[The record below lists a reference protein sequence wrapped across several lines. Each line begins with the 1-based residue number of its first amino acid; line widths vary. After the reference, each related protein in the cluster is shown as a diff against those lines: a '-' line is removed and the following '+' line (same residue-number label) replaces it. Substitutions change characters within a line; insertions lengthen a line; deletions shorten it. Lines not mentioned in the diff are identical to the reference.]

1 MKDYMVKD
9 IRNIAVL
16 GHGSEGKTTLVESML
31 YAAGVTDRQGR
42 VEDGN
47 TVSDYDPEEIKRHI
61 SISASVAPIEIHGKK
76 LNLIDVPGY
85 FDFAGEMS
93 GPLHAVEGAVIVLS
107 AATGISTGF
116 EKAWNATAKHGLAR
130 IIAVSQ
136 VDVSKLENHGDRE
149 EVKQAE
155 TEGRGQSVR
164 YSSTMTEKT
173 VYYAQKLDNGQIL
186 RISADQFTIVT
197 ILLGI
202 SQPIA
207 IVVIAAIVLSLILSM
222 NVAKHI
228 VEPINDLDL
237 DDPMENTVY
246 DELSPLLRKIAH
258 QNSTIEEQLKE
269 ARQKQEE
276 FRIITDNMSEGF
288 IVIDNQMK
296 ILTYNAAAL
305 KLFGAEQ
312 KTPENIL
319 ALSRSKPFRDAI
331 YKSLDGEHSQAE
343 MTTDERVYSIISN
356 PVYDTEQEVIGAVI
370 VVIDITEISRREQ
383 LRREFTSNVSHE
395 LKTPLTSISGFAE
408 IMKSGGTDEATVVD
422 FSRSIYDEAQRLI
435 SLVSDIIKLSEL
447 DDGTIEY
454 EPETVDLY
462 TLSLEIASRL
472 SPQAQEKKIHFTVN
486 GEKAEITGVKKILDE
501 IIFNLCDNAVKYNR
515 SGGDVKVSVK
525 NSADTVTVTVSDTGI
540 GIPTVQQDRVFER
553 FYRVDK
559 ARSKSIGGTGL
570 GLSIVKHGVMYH
582 NAQISLESKEN
593 EGTTVVINFPKQS

>member
-1 MKDYMVKD
+1 MFKKIFRSSLLTAMIVLLASIFLIMGILHGIFENQLEDQLQKETAFVATAIENEGISYFDNLSKDGD
-9 IRNIAVL
+9 R
-16 GHGSEGKTTLVESML
+16 
-31 YAAGVTDRQGR
+31 VT
-42 VEDGN
+42 
-47 TVSDYDPEEIKRHI
+47 
-61 SISASVAPIEIHGKK
+61 
-76 LNLIDVPGY
+76 LIDKDGT
-85 FDFAGEMS
+85 
-93 GPLHAVEGAVIVLS
+93 VL
-107 AATGISTGF
+107 AD
-116 EKAWNATAKHGLAR
+116 
-130 IIAVSQ
+130 SQ

-207 IVVIAAIVLSLILSM
+207 IVVIAAIVLSLILST

-237 DDPMENTVY
+237 DEPMENTVY

-486 GEKAEITGVKKILDE
+486 GEKAEITGVRKILDE

-540 GIPTVQQDRVFER
+540 GIPTAQQDRVFER

>member
-1 MKDYMVKD
+1 MFKKIFRSSLLTAMIVLLASIFLIMGILHGIFESQLEDQLQKETAFVATAIENEGISYFDNLSKDGD
-9 IRNIAVL
+9 R
-16 GHGSEGKTTLVESML
+16 
-31 YAAGVTDRQGR
+31 VT
-42 VEDGN
+42 
-47 TVSDYDPEEIKRHI
+47 
-61 SISASVAPIEIHGKK
+61 
-76 LNLIDVPGY
+76 LIDRDGT
-85 FDFAGEMS
+85 
-93 GPLHAVEGAVIVLS
+93 VL
-107 AATGISTGF
+107 AD
-116 EKAWNATAKHGLAR
+116 
-130 IIAVSQ
+130 SQ

-207 IVVIAAIVLSLILSM
+207 IVVIAAIVLSLILST

-356 PVYDTEQEVIGAVI
+356 PVYDTEQAVIGAVI

-408 IMKSGGTDEATVVD
+408 IMKSGGTDEATVID

-486 GEKAEITGVKKILDE
+486 GEKAEITGVRKILDE

>member
-1 MKDYMVKD
+1 MFKKIFRSSLLTAMIVLLASIFLIMGILHGIFESQLEDQLQKETAFVATAIENEGISYFDNLSKDGD
-9 IRNIAVL
+9 R
-16 GHGSEGKTTLVESML
+16 
-31 YAAGVTDRQGR
+31 VT
-42 VEDGN
+42 
-47 TVSDYDPEEIKRHI
+47 
-61 SISASVAPIEIHGKK
+61 
-76 LNLIDVPGY
+76 LIDKDGT
-85 FDFAGEMS
+85 
-93 GPLHAVEGAVIVLS
+93 VL
-107 AATGISTGF
+107 AD
-116 EKAWNATAKHGLAR
+116 
-130 IIAVSQ
+130 SQ

-207 IVVIAAIVLSLILSM
+207 IVVIVAIVLSLILST

-486 GEKAEITGVKKILDE
+486 GEKAEITGVRKILDE

-515 SGGDVKVSVK
+515 SRGDVKVSVK

-540 GIPTVQQDRVFER
+540 GIPTAQQDRVFER

>member
-1 MKDYMVKD
+1 MFKKIFRSSLLTAMIVLLASIFLIMGILHGIFENQLEDQLQKETAFVATAIENEGISYFDNLSKDGD
-9 IRNIAVL
+9 R
-16 GHGSEGKTTLVESML
+16 
-31 YAAGVTDRQGR
+31 VT
-42 VEDGN
+42 
-47 TVSDYDPEEIKRHI
+47 
-61 SISASVAPIEIHGKK
+61 
-76 LNLIDVPGY
+76 LIDKDGT
-85 FDFAGEMS
+85 
-93 GPLHAVEGAVIVLS
+93 VL
-107 AATGISTGF
+107 AD
-116 EKAWNATAKHGLAR
+116 
-130 IIAVSQ
+130 SQ

-207 IVVIAAIVLSLILSM
+207 IVVIAAIVLSLILST

-408 IMKSGGTDEATVVD
+408 IMKSGGTDEATVID

-472 SPQAQEKKIHFTVN
+472 SPQAQEKKIRFTVN
-486 GEKAEITGVKKILDE
+486 GEKAEITGVRKILDE

>member
-1 MKDYMVKD
+1 MFKKIFRSSLLTAMIVLLASIFLIMGILHGIFENQLEDQLQKETAFVVTAIENEGISYFDNLSKDGD
-9 IRNIAVL
+9 R
-16 GHGSEGKTTLVESML
+16 
-31 YAAGVTDRQGR
+31 VT
-42 VEDGN
+42 
-47 TVSDYDPEEIKRHI
+47 
-61 SISASVAPIEIHGKK
+61 
-76 LNLIDVPGY
+76 LIDKDGT
-85 FDFAGEMS
+85 
-93 GPLHAVEGAVIVLS
+93 VL
-107 AATGISTGF
+107 AD
-116 EKAWNATAKHGLAR
+116 
-130 IIAVSQ
+130 SQ

-207 IVVIAAIVLSLILSM
+207 IVVIAAIVLSLILST

-486 GEKAEITGVKKILDE
+486 GEKAEITGVRKILDE

>member
-1 MKDYMVKD
+1 MFKKIFRSSLLTAMIVLLASIFLIMGILHGIFENQLEDQLQKETAFVATAIENEGISYFDNLSKDGD
-9 IRNIAVL
+9 R
-16 GHGSEGKTTLVESML
+16 
-31 YAAGVTDRQGR
+31 VT
-42 VEDGN
+42 
-47 TVSDYDPEEIKRHI
+47 
-61 SISASVAPIEIHGKK
+61 
-76 LNLIDVPGY
+76 LIDRDGT
-85 FDFAGEMS
+85 
-93 GPLHAVEGAVIVLS
+93 VL
-107 AATGISTGF
+107 AD
-116 EKAWNATAKHGLAR
+116 
-130 IIAVSQ
+130 SQ

-207 IVVIAAIVLSLILSM
+207 IVVIAAIVLSLILST

-237 DDPMENTVY
+237 DEPMENTVY

-540 GIPTVQQDRVFER
+540 GIPTAQQDRVFER

>member
-1 MKDYMVKD
+1 MFKKIFRSSLLTAMIVLLASIFLIMGILHGIFENQLEDQLQKETAFVATAIENEGISYFDNLSKDGD
-9 IRNIAVL
+9 R
-16 GHGSEGKTTLVESML
+16 
-31 YAAGVTDRQGR
+31 VT
-42 VEDGN
+42 
-47 TVSDYDPEEIKRHI
+47 
-61 SISASVAPIEIHGKK
+61 
-76 LNLIDVPGY
+76 LIDKDGT
-85 FDFAGEMS
+85 
-93 GPLHAVEGAVIVLS
+93 VL
-107 AATGISTGF
+107 AD
-116 EKAWNATAKHGLAR
+116 
-130 IIAVSQ
+130 SQ

-207 IVVIAAIVLSLILSM
+207 IVVIAAIVLSLILST

-472 SPQAQEKKIHFTVN
+472 SPQAQEKKIHFTVS
-486 GEKAEITGVKKILDE
+486 GEKAEITGVRKILDE

>member
-1 MKDYMVKD
+1 MFKKIFRSSLLTAMIVLLASIFLIMGILHGIFENQLEDQLQKETAFVATAIENEGISYFDNLSKDGD
-9 IRNIAVL
+9 R
-16 GHGSEGKTTLVESML
+16 
-31 YAAGVTDRQGR
+31 VT
-42 VEDGN
+42 
-47 TVSDYDPEEIKRHI
+47 
-61 SISASVAPIEIHGKK
+61 
-76 LNLIDVPGY
+76 LIDKDGT
-85 FDFAGEMS
+85 
-93 GPLHAVEGAVIVLS
+93 VL
-107 AATGISTGF
+107 AD
-116 EKAWNATAKHGLAR
+116 
-130 IIAVSQ
+130 SQ

-207 IVVIAAIVLSLILSM
+207 IVVIAAIVLSLILST

-228 VEPINDLDL
+228 VEPINDFDL
-237 DDPMENTVY
+237 DEPMENTVY

-356 PVYDTEQEVIGAVI
+356 PVYDTEKEVIGAVI

-486 GEKAEITGVKKILDE
+486 GEKAEITGVRKILDE

-582 NAQISLESKEN
+582 NAQILLESKEN

>member
-1 MKDYMVKD
+1 MFKKIFRSSLLTAMIVLLASIFLIMGILHGIFESQLEDQLQKETAFVATAIENEGISYFDNLSKDGD
-9 IRNIAVL
+9 R
-16 GHGSEGKTTLVESML
+16 
-31 YAAGVTDRQGR
+31 VT
-42 VEDGN
+42 
-47 TVSDYDPEEIKRHI
+47 
-61 SISASVAPIEIHGKK
+61 
-76 LNLIDVPGY
+76 LIDRDGT
-85 FDFAGEMS
+85 
-93 GPLHAVEGAVIVLS
+93 VL
-107 AATGISTGF
+107 AD
-116 EKAWNATAKHGLAR
+116 
-130 IIAVSQ
+130 SQ

-207 IVVIAAIVLSLILSM
+207 IVVIAAIVLSLILST

-228 VEPINDLDL
+228 VEPINALDL

-486 GEKAEITGVKKILDE
+486 GEKAEITGVRKILDE

>member
-1 MKDYMVKD
+1 MFKKIFRSSLLTAMIVLLASIFLIMGILHGIFENQLEDQLQKETAFVATAIENEGISYFDNLSKDGD
-9 IRNIAVL
+9 R
-16 GHGSEGKTTLVESML
+16 
-31 YAAGVTDRQGR
+31 VT
-42 VEDGN
+42 
-47 TVSDYDPEEIKRHI
+47 
-61 SISASVAPIEIHGKK
+61 
-76 LNLIDVPGY
+76 LIDKDGT
-85 FDFAGEMS
+85 
-93 GPLHAVEGAVIVLS
+93 VL
-107 AATGISTGF
+107 AD
-116 EKAWNATAKHGLAR
+116 
-130 IIAVSQ
+130 SQ

-207 IVVIAAIVLSLILSM
+207 IVLIAAIVLSLILSM

>member
-1 MKDYMVKD
+1 MFKKIFRSSLLTAMIVLLASIFLIMGILHGIFENQLEDQLQKETAFVATAIENEGISYFDNLSKDGD
-9 IRNIAVL
+9 R
-16 GHGSEGKTTLVESML
+16 
-31 YAAGVTDRQGR
+31 VT
-42 VEDGN
+42 
-47 TVSDYDPEEIKRHI
+47 
-61 SISASVAPIEIHGKK
+61 
-76 LNLIDVPGY
+76 LIDKDGT
-85 FDFAGEMS
+85 
-93 GPLHAVEGAVIVLS
+93 VL
-107 AATGISTGF
+107 AD
-116 EKAWNATAKHGLAR
+116 
-130 IIAVSQ
+130 SQ

-207 IVVIAAIVLSLILSM
+207 IVVIAAIVLSLILST

-237 DDPMENTVY
+237 DDPMGNTVY

-486 GEKAEITGVKKILDE
+486 GEKAEITGVRKILDE

>member
-1 MKDYMVKD
+1 MFKKIFRSSLLTAMIVLLASIFLIMGILHGIFENQLEDQLQKETAFVATAIENEGISYFDNLSKDGD
-9 IRNIAVL
+9 R
-16 GHGSEGKTTLVESML
+16 
-31 YAAGVTDRQGR
+31 VT
-42 VEDGN
+42 
-47 TVSDYDPEEIKRHI
+47 
-61 SISASVAPIEIHGKK
+61 
-76 LNLIDVPGY
+76 LIDKDGT
-85 FDFAGEMS
+85 
-93 GPLHAVEGAVIVLS
+93 VL
-107 AATGISTGF
+107 AD
-116 EKAWNATAKHGLAR
+116 
-130 IIAVSQ
+130 SQ

-207 IVVIAAIVLSLILSM
+207 IVVIAAIVLSLILST

-237 DDPMENTVY
+237 DDPMENTLY

-356 PVYDTEQEVIGAVI
+356 PVYDMEQAVIGAVI

-486 GEKAEITGVKKILDE
+486 GEKAEITGVRKILDE

-540 GIPTVQQDRVFER
+540 GIPTAQQDRVFER

>member
-1 MKDYMVKD
+1 MIVLLASIFLIMGILHGIFENQLEDQLQKETAFVATAIENEGISYFDNLSKDGD
-9 IRNIAVL
+9 R
-16 GHGSEGKTTLVESML
+16 
-31 YAAGVTDRQGR
+31 VT
-42 VEDGN
+42 
-47 TVSDYDPEEIKRHI
+47 
-61 SISASVAPIEIHGKK
+61 
-76 LNLIDVPGY
+76 LIDKDGT
-85 FDFAGEMS
+85 
-93 GPLHAVEGAVIVLS
+93 VL
-107 AATGISTGF
+107 AD
-116 EKAWNATAKHGLAR
+116 
-130 IIAVSQ
+130 SQ

-173 VYYAQKLDNGQIL
+173 VYYAHKLDNGQIL

-207 IVVIAAIVLSLILSM
+207 IVVIAAIVLSLILST

-486 GEKAEITGVKKILDE
+486 GEKAEITGVRKILDE

>member
-1 MKDYMVKD
+1 MFKKIFRSSLLTAMIVLLASIFLIMGILHGIFENQLEDQLQKETAFVATAIENEGISYFDNLSKDGDRV
-9 IRNIAVL
+9 
-16 GHGSEGKTTLVESML
+16 TLI
-31 YAAGVTDRQGR
+31 D
-42 VEDGN
+42 EDG
-47 TVSDYDPEEIKRHI
+47 TV
-61 SISASVAPIEIHGKK
+61 
-76 LNLIDVPGY
+76 
-85 FDFAGEMS
+85 
-93 GPLHAVEGAVIVLS
+93 
-107 AATGISTGF
+107 
-116 EKAWNATAKHGLAR
+116 LAD
-130 IIAVSQ
+130 SQ

-486 GEKAEITGVKKILDE
+486 GEKAEITGVRKILDE

>member
-1 MKDYMVKD
+1 MFKKIFRSSLLTAMIVLLASIFLIMGILHGIFESQLEDQLQKETAFVATAIENEGISYFDNLSKDGD
-9 IRNIAVL
+9 R
-16 GHGSEGKTTLVESML
+16 
-31 YAAGVTDRQGR
+31 VT
-42 VEDGN
+42 
-47 TVSDYDPEEIKRHI
+47 
-61 SISASVAPIEIHGKK
+61 
-76 LNLIDVPGY
+76 LIDKDGT
-85 FDFAGEMS
+85 
-93 GPLHAVEGAVIVLS
+93 VL
-107 AATGISTGF
+107 AD
-116 EKAWNATAKHGLAR
+116 
-130 IIAVSQ
+130 SQ

-173 VYYAQKLDNGQIL
+173 VYYAQRLDNGQIL

-207 IVVIAAIVLSLILSM
+207 IVVIVAIVLSLILST

-356 PVYDTEQEVIGAVI
+356 PVYDTEQAVIGAVI

-486 GEKAEITGVKKILDE
+486 GEKAEITGVRKILDE

-540 GIPTVQQDRVFER
+540 GIPTAQQDRVFER

>member
-1 MKDYMVKD
+1 MFKKIFRSSLLTAMIVLLASIFLIMGILHGIFENQLEDQLQKETAFVATAIENEGISYFDNLSKDGD
-9 IRNIAVL
+9 R
-16 GHGSEGKTTLVESML
+16 
-31 YAAGVTDRQGR
+31 VT
-42 VEDGN
+42 
-47 TVSDYDPEEIKRHI
+47 
-61 SISASVAPIEIHGKK
+61 
-76 LNLIDVPGY
+76 LIDRDGT
-85 FDFAGEMS
+85 
-93 GPLHAVEGAVIVLS
+93 VL
-107 AATGISTGF
+107 AD
-116 EKAWNATAKHGLAR
+116 
-130 IIAVSQ
+130 SQ

-207 IVVIAAIVLSLILSM
+207 IVVIAAIVLSLILST

-237 DDPMENTVY
+237 DEPMENTVY

>member
-1 MKDYMVKD
+1 MFKKIFRSSLLTAMIVLLASIFLIMGILHGIFENQLEDQLQKETAFVATAIENEGISYFDNLSKDGD
-9 IRNIAVL
+9 R
-16 GHGSEGKTTLVESML
+16 
-31 YAAGVTDRQGR
+31 VT
-42 VEDGN
+42 
-47 TVSDYDPEEIKRHI
+47 
-61 SISASVAPIEIHGKK
+61 
-76 LNLIDVPGY
+76 LIDRDGT
-85 FDFAGEMS
+85 
-93 GPLHAVEGAVIVLS
+93 VL
-107 AATGISTGF
+107 AD
-116 EKAWNATAKHGLAR
+116 
-130 IIAVSQ
+130 SQ

-149 EVKQAE
+149 EVRQAE
-155 TEGRGQSVR
+155 TDGRGQSVR

-207 IVVIAAIVLSLILSM
+207 IVVIAAIVLSLILST

-356 PVYDTEQEVIGAVI
+356 PVYDTEQAVIGAVI

-486 GEKAEITGVKKILDE
+486 GEKAEITGVRKILDE

>member
-1 MKDYMVKD
+1 MFKKIFRSSLLTAMIVLLASIFLIMGILHGIFENQLEDQLQKETAFVATAIENEGISYFDNLSKDGD
-9 IRNIAVL
+9 R
-16 GHGSEGKTTLVESML
+16 
-31 YAAGVTDRQGR
+31 VT
-42 VEDGN
+42 
-47 TVSDYDPEEIKRHI
+47 
-61 SISASVAPIEIHGKK
+61 
-76 LNLIDVPGY
+76 LIDKDGT
-85 FDFAGEMS
+85 
-93 GPLHAVEGAVIVLS
+93 VL
-107 AATGISTGF
+107 AD
-116 EKAWNATAKHGLAR
+116 
-130 IIAVSQ
+130 SQ

-202 SQPIA
+202 SQPMA
-207 IVVIAAIVLSLILSM
+207 IVVIAAIVLSLILST

-486 GEKAEITGVKKILDE
+486 GEKAEITGVRKILDE

>member
-1 MKDYMVKD
+1 MFKKIFRSSLLTAMIVLLASIFLIMGILHGIFENQLEDQLQKETAFVATAIENEGISYFDNLSKDGD
-9 IRNIAVL
+9 R
-16 GHGSEGKTTLVESML
+16 
-31 YAAGVTDRQGR
+31 VT
-42 VEDGN
+42 
-47 TVSDYDPEEIKRHI
+47 
-61 SISASVAPIEIHGKK
+61 
-76 LNLIDVPGY
+76 LIDRDGT
-85 FDFAGEMS
+85 
-93 GPLHAVEGAVIVLS
+93 VL
-107 AATGISTGF
+107 AD
-116 EKAWNATAKHGLAR
+116 
-130 IIAVSQ
+130 SQ

-207 IVVIAAIVLSLILSM
+207 IVVIAAIVLSLILST

-486 GEKAEITGVKKILDE
+486 GEKAEITGVRKILDE

-540 GIPTVQQDRVFER
+540 GIPTAQQDRVFER

>member
-1 MKDYMVKD
+1 MV
-9 IRNIAVL
+9 
-16 GHGSEGKTTLVESML
+16 
-31 YAAGVTDRQGR
+31 
-42 VEDGN
+42 
-47 TVSDYDPEEIKRHI
+47 
-61 SISASVAPIEIHGKK
+61 
-76 LNLIDVPGY
+76 
-85 FDFAGEMS
+85 
-93 GPLHAVEGAVIVLS
+93 
-107 AATGISTGF
+107 
-116 EKAWNATAKHGLAR
+116 
-130 IIAVSQ
+130 
-136 VDVSKLENHGDRE
+136 
-149 EVKQAE
+149 
-155 TEGRGQSVR
+155 
-164 YSSTMTEKT
+164 
-173 VYYAQKLDNGQIL
+173 
-186 RISADQFTIVT
+186 
-197 ILLGI
+197 
-202 SQPIA
+202 
-207 IVVIAAIVLSLILSM
+207 
-222 NVAKHI
+222 
-228 VEPINDLDL
+228 
-237 DDPMENTVY
+237 
-246 DELSPLLRKIAH
+246 
-258 QNSTIEEQLKE
+258 
-269 ARQKQEE
+269 
-276 FRIITDNMSEGF
+276 
-288 IVIDNQMK
+288 
-296 ILTYNAAAL
+296 
-305 KLFGAEQ
+305 
-312 KTPENIL
+312 
-319 ALSRSKPFRDAI
+319 
-331 YKSLDGEHSQAE
+331 
-343 MTTDERVYSIISN
+343 
-356 PVYDTEQEVIGAVI
+356 
-370 VVIDITEISRREQ
+370 RREQ

-486 GEKAEITGVKKILDE
+486 GEKAEITGVRKILDE

>member
-1 MKDYMVKD
+1 MFKKIFRSSLLTAMIVLLASIFLIMGILHGIFENQLEDQLQKETAFVATAIENEGISYFDNLSKDGD
-9 IRNIAVL
+9 R
-16 GHGSEGKTTLVESML
+16 
-31 YAAGVTDRQGR
+31 VT
-42 VEDGN
+42 
-47 TVSDYDPEEIKRHI
+47 
-61 SISASVAPIEIHGKK
+61 
-76 LNLIDVPGY
+76 LIDKDGT
-85 FDFAGEMS
+85 
-93 GPLHAVEGAVIVLS
+93 VL
-107 AATGISTGF
+107 AD
-116 EKAWNATAKHGLAR
+116 
-130 IIAVSQ
+130 SQ

-207 IVVIAAIVLSLILSM
+207 IVVIAAIVLSLILST

-395 LKTPLTSISGFAE
+395 LKTPLTSISGFTE
-408 IMKSGGTDEATVVD
+408 IMKSGGTDEATVID

>member
-1 MKDYMVKD
+1 MFKKIFRSSLLTAMIVLLASIFLIMGILHGIFENQLEDQLQKETAFVATAIENEGISYFDNLSKDGD
-9 IRNIAVL
+9 R
-16 GHGSEGKTTLVESML
+16 
-31 YAAGVTDRQGR
+31 VT
-42 VEDGN
+42 
-47 TVSDYDPEEIKRHI
+47 
-61 SISASVAPIEIHGKK
+61 
-76 LNLIDVPGY
+76 LIDRDGT
-85 FDFAGEMS
+85 
-93 GPLHAVEGAVIVLS
+93 VL
-107 AATGISTGF
+107 AD
-116 EKAWNATAKHGLAR
+116 
-130 IIAVSQ
+130 SQ

-207 IVVIAAIVLSLILSM
+207 IVVIAAIVLSLILST

-237 DDPMENTVY
+237 DEPMENTVY

-486 GEKAEITGVKKILDE
+486 GEKAEITGVRKILDE

-540 GIPTVQQDRVFER
+540 GIPTAQQDRVFER

>member
-1 MKDYMVKD
+1 MFKKIFRSSLLTAMIVLLASIFLIMGILHGIFESQLEDQLQKETAFVATAIENEGISYFDNLSKDGD
-9 IRNIAVL
+9 R
-16 GHGSEGKTTLVESML
+16 
-31 YAAGVTDRQGR
+31 VT
-42 VEDGN
+42 
-47 TVSDYDPEEIKRHI
+47 
-61 SISASVAPIEIHGKK
+61 
-76 LNLIDVPGY
+76 LIDRDGT
-85 FDFAGEMS
+85 
-93 GPLHAVEGAVIVLS
+93 VL
-107 AATGISTGF
+107 AD
-116 EKAWNATAKHGLAR
+116 
-130 IIAVSQ
+130 SQ

-207 IVVIAAIVLSLILSM
+207 IVVIAAIVLSLILST

-276 FRIITDNMSEGF
+276 FRIITDDMSEGF

-356 PVYDTEQEVIGAVI
+356 PVYDTEQVVIGAVI

-486 GEKAEITGVKKILDE
+486 GEKAEITGVRKILDE

-540 GIPTVQQDRVFER
+540 GIPTAQQDRVFER

>member
-1 MKDYMVKD
+1 MIVLLASIFLIMGILHGIFESQLEDQLQKETAFVATAIENEGISYFDNLSKDGD
-9 IRNIAVL
+9 R
-16 GHGSEGKTTLVESML
+16 
-31 YAAGVTDRQGR
+31 VT
-42 VEDGN
+42 
-47 TVSDYDPEEIKRHI
+47 
-61 SISASVAPIEIHGKK
+61 
-76 LNLIDVPGY
+76 LIDRDGT
-85 FDFAGEMS
+85 
-93 GPLHAVEGAVIVLS
+93 VL
-107 AATGISTGF
+107 AD
-116 EKAWNATAKHGLAR
+116 
-130 IIAVSQ
+130 SQ

-207 IVVIAAIVLSLILSM
+207 IVVIAAIVLSLILST

-486 GEKAEITGVKKILDE
+486 GEKAEITGVRKILDE

-540 GIPTVQQDRVFER
+540 GIPTAQQDRVFER

>member
-1 MKDYMVKD
+1 MFKKIFRSSLLTAMIVLLASIFLIMGILHGIFESQLEDQLQKETAFVATAIENEGISYFDNLSKDGD
-9 IRNIAVL
+9 R
-16 GHGSEGKTTLVESML
+16 
-31 YAAGVTDRQGR
+31 VT
-42 VEDGN
+42 
-47 TVSDYDPEEIKRHI
+47 
-61 SISASVAPIEIHGKK
+61 
-76 LNLIDVPGY
+76 LIDKDGT
-85 FDFAGEMS
+85 
-93 GPLHAVEGAVIVLS
+93 VL
-107 AATGISTGF
+107 AD
-116 EKAWNATAKHGLAR
+116 
-130 IIAVSQ
+130 SQ

-207 IVVIAAIVLSLILSM
+207 IVVIAAIVLSLILST

-356 PVYDTEQEVIGAVI
+356 PVYDMEQAVIGAVI

-486 GEKAEITGVKKILDE
+486 GEKAEITGVRKILDE

>member
-1 MKDYMVKD
+1 MFKKIFRSSLLTAMIVLLASIFLIMGILHGIFENQLEDQLQKETAFVATAIENEGISYFDNLSKDGD
-9 IRNIAVL
+9 R
-16 GHGSEGKTTLVESML
+16 
-31 YAAGVTDRQGR
+31 VT
-42 VEDGN
+42 
-47 TVSDYDPEEIKRHI
+47 
-61 SISASVAPIEIHGKK
+61 
-76 LNLIDVPGY
+76 LIDKDGT
-85 FDFAGEMS
+85 
-93 GPLHAVEGAVIVLS
+93 VL
-107 AATGISTGF
+107 AD
-116 EKAWNATAKHGLAR
+116 
-130 IIAVSQ
+130 SQ

-207 IVVIAAIVLSLILSM
+207 IVVIAAIVLSLILST

-237 DDPMENTVY
+237 DEPMENTVY

-486 GEKAEITGVKKILDE
+486 GEKAEITGVRKILDE

-582 NAQISLESKEN
+582 NAQILLESKEN

>member
-1 MKDYMVKD
+1 MFKKIFRSSLLTAMIVLLASIFLIMGILHGIFENQLEDQLQKETAFVATAIENEGISYFDNLSKDGD
-9 IRNIAVL
+9 R
-16 GHGSEGKTTLVESML
+16 
-31 YAAGVTDRQGR
+31 VT
-42 VEDGN
+42 
-47 TVSDYDPEEIKRHI
+47 
-61 SISASVAPIEIHGKK
+61 
-76 LNLIDVPGY
+76 LIDKDGT
-85 FDFAGEMS
+85 
-93 GPLHAVEGAVIVLS
+93 VL
-107 AATGISTGF
+107 AD
-116 EKAWNATAKHGLAR
+116 
-130 IIAVSQ
+130 SQ

-173 VYYAQKLDNGQIL
+173 VYYAQKLDNGHIL

-207 IVVIAAIVLSLILSM
+207 IVVIAAIVLSLILST

-486 GEKAEITGVKKILDE
+486 GEKAEITGVRKILDE

>member
-1 MKDYMVKD
+1 MIVLLASIFLIMGILHGIFENQLEDQLQKETAFVATAIENEGISYFDNLSKDGD
-9 IRNIAVL
+9 R
-16 GHGSEGKTTLVESML
+16 
-31 YAAGVTDRQGR
+31 VT
-42 VEDGN
+42 
-47 TVSDYDPEEIKRHI
+47 
-61 SISASVAPIEIHGKK
+61 
-76 LNLIDVPGY
+76 LIDRDGT
-85 FDFAGEMS
+85 
-93 GPLHAVEGAVIVLS
+93 VL
-107 AATGISTGF
+107 AD
-116 EKAWNATAKHGLAR
+116 
-130 IIAVSQ
+130 SQ

-207 IVVIAAIVLSLILSM
+207 IVVIAAIVLSLILST

-356 PVYDTEQEVIGAVI
+356 PVYDMEQAVIGAVI

-486 GEKAEITGVKKILDE
+486 GEKAEITGVRKILDE

-540 GIPTVQQDRVFER
+540 GIPTAQQDRVFER

>member
-1 MKDYMVKD
+1 MFKKIFRSSLLTAMIVLLASIFLIMGILHGIFENQLEDQLQKETAFVATAIENEGISYFDNLSKDGD
-9 IRNIAVL
+9 R
-16 GHGSEGKTTLVESML
+16 
-31 YAAGVTDRQGR
+31 VT
-42 VEDGN
+42 
-47 TVSDYDPEEIKRHI
+47 
-61 SISASVAPIEIHGKK
+61 
-76 LNLIDVPGY
+76 LIDKDGT
-85 FDFAGEMS
+85 
-93 GPLHAVEGAVIVLS
+93 VL
-107 AATGISTGF
+107 AD
-116 EKAWNATAKHGLAR
+116 
-130 IIAVSQ
+130 SQ

-207 IVVIAAIVLSLILSM
+207 IVVIAAIVLSLILST

-408 IMKSGGTDEATVVD
+408 IMKSGGTDEATVID

>member
-1 MKDYMVKD
+1 MFKKIFRSSLLTAMIVLLASIFLIMGILHGIFENQLEDQLQKETAFVATAIENEGISYFDNLSKDGD
-9 IRNIAVL
+9 R
-16 GHGSEGKTTLVESML
+16 
-31 YAAGVTDRQGR
+31 VT
-42 VEDGN
+42 
-47 TVSDYDPEEIKRHI
+47 
-61 SISASVAPIEIHGKK
+61 
-76 LNLIDVPGY
+76 LIDKDGT
-85 FDFAGEMS
+85 
-93 GPLHAVEGAVIVLS
+93 VL
-107 AATGISTGF
+107 AD
-116 EKAWNATAKHGLAR
+116 
-130 IIAVSQ
+130 SQ

-276 FRIITDNMSEGF
+276 FRIITDNVSEGF

>member
-1 MKDYMVKD
+1 MFKKIFRSSLLTAMIVLLASIFLIMGILHGIFENQLEDQLQKETAFVATAIENEGISYFDNLSKDGD
-9 IRNIAVL
+9 R
-16 GHGSEGKTTLVESML
+16 
-31 YAAGVTDRQGR
+31 VT
-42 VEDGN
+42 
-47 TVSDYDPEEIKRHI
+47 
-61 SISASVAPIEIHGKK
+61 
-76 LNLIDVPGY
+76 LIDRDGT
-85 FDFAGEMS
+85 
-93 GPLHAVEGAVIVLS
+93 VL
-107 AATGISTGF
+107 AD
-116 EKAWNATAKHGLAR
+116 
-130 IIAVSQ
+130 SQ

-207 IVVIAAIVLSLILSM
+207 IVVIAAIVLSLILST

-237 DDPMENTVY
+237 DEPMENTVY

-486 GEKAEITGVKKILDE
+486 GEKAEITGVRKILDE

>member
-1 MKDYMVKD
+1 MIVLLASIFLIMGILHGIFENQLEDQLQKETAFVATAIENEGISYFDNLSKDGD
-9 IRNIAVL
+9 R
-16 GHGSEGKTTLVESML
+16 
-31 YAAGVTDRQGR
+31 VT
-42 VEDGN
+42 
-47 TVSDYDPEEIKRHI
+47 
-61 SISASVAPIEIHGKK
+61 
-76 LNLIDVPGY
+76 LIDKDGT
-85 FDFAGEMS
+85 
-93 GPLHAVEGAVIVLS
+93 VL
-107 AATGISTGF
+107 AD
-116 EKAWNATAKHGLAR
+116 
-130 IIAVSQ
+130 SQ
-136 VDVSKLENHGDRE
+136 VDVSKLENHGDRK

-207 IVVIAAIVLSLILSM
+207 IVVIAAIVLSLILST

-237 DDPMENTVY
+237 DEPMENTVY

-486 GEKAEITGVKKILDE
+486 GEKAEITGVRKILDE

>member
-1 MKDYMVKD
+1 MFKKIFRSSLLTAMIVLLASIFLIMGILHGIFENQLEDQLQKETAFVATAIENEGISYFDNLSKDGD
-9 IRNIAVL
+9 R
-16 GHGSEGKTTLVESML
+16 
-31 YAAGVTDRQGR
+31 VT
-42 VEDGN
+42 
-47 TVSDYDPEEIKRHI
+47 
-61 SISASVAPIEIHGKK
+61 
-76 LNLIDVPGY
+76 LIDKDGT
-85 FDFAGEMS
+85 
-93 GPLHAVEGAVIVLS
+93 VL
-107 AATGISTGF
+107 AD
-116 EKAWNATAKHGLAR
+116 
-130 IIAVSQ
+130 SQ

-207 IVVIAAIVLSLILSM
+207 IVVIAAIVLSLILST

-422 FSRSIYDEAQRLI
+422 FSRSIYDEAQHLI

-486 GEKAEITGVKKILDE
+486 GEKAEITGVRKILDE

>member
-1 MKDYMVKD
+1 MIVLLASIFLIMGILHGIFESQLEDQLQKETAFVATAIENEGISYFDNLSKDGD
-9 IRNIAVL
+9 R
-16 GHGSEGKTTLVESML
+16 
-31 YAAGVTDRQGR
+31 VT
-42 VEDGN
+42 
-47 TVSDYDPEEIKRHI
+47 
-61 SISASVAPIEIHGKK
+61 
-76 LNLIDVPGY
+76 LIDRDGT
-85 FDFAGEMS
+85 
-93 GPLHAVEGAVIVLS
+93 VL
-107 AATGISTGF
+107 AD
-116 EKAWNATAKHGLAR
+116 
-130 IIAVSQ
+130 SQ

-207 IVVIAAIVLSLILSM
+207 IVVIAAIVLSLILST

-356 PVYDTEQEVIGAVI
+356 PVYDMEQAVIGAVI

-486 GEKAEITGVKKILDE
+486 GEKAEITGVRKILDE

-540 GIPTVQQDRVFER
+540 GIPTAQQDRVFER

>member
-1 MKDYMVKD
+1 MFKKIFRSSLLTAMIVLLASIFLIMGILHGIFENQLEDQLQKETAFVATAIENEGISYFDNLSKDGD
-9 IRNIAVL
+9 R
-16 GHGSEGKTTLVESML
+16 
-31 YAAGVTDRQGR
+31 VT
-42 VEDGN
+42 
-47 TVSDYDPEEIKRHI
+47 
-61 SISASVAPIEIHGKK
+61 
-76 LNLIDVPGY
+76 LIDKDGT
-85 FDFAGEMS
+85 
-93 GPLHAVEGAVIVLS
+93 VL
-107 AATGISTGF
+107 AD
-116 EKAWNATAKHGLAR
+116 
-130 IIAVSQ
+130 SQ

-207 IVVIAAIVLSLILSM
+207 IVVIAAIVLSLILST

-237 DDPMENTVY
+237 DEPMENTVY

-331 YKSLDGEHSQAE
+331 YKSLYGEHSQAE

-486 GEKAEITGVKKILDE
+486 GEKAEITGVRKIIDE

-515 SGGDVKVSVK
+515 CGGDVKVSVK

>member
-1 MKDYMVKD
+1 MFKKIFRSSLLTAMIVLLASIFLIMGILHGIFENQLEDQLQKETAFVATAIENEGISYFDNLSKDGD
-9 IRNIAVL
+9 R
-16 GHGSEGKTTLVESML
+16 
-31 YAAGVTDRQGR
+31 VT
-42 VEDGN
+42 
-47 TVSDYDPEEIKRHI
+47 
-61 SISASVAPIEIHGKK
+61 
-76 LNLIDVPGY
+76 LIDKDGT
-85 FDFAGEMS
+85 
-93 GPLHAVEGAVIVLS
+93 VL
-107 AATGISTGF
+107 AD
-116 EKAWNATAKHGLAR
+116 
-130 IIAVSQ
+130 SQ

-486 GEKAEITGVKKILDE
+486 GEKAEITGVRKILDE

>member
-1 MKDYMVKD
+1 MFKKIFRSSLLTAMIVLLASIFLIMGILHGIFESQLEDQLQKETAFVATAIENEGISYFDNLSKDGD
-9 IRNIAVL
+9 R
-16 GHGSEGKTTLVESML
+16 
-31 YAAGVTDRQGR
+31 VT
-42 VEDGN
+42 
-47 TVSDYDPEEIKRHI
+47 
-61 SISASVAPIEIHGKK
+61 
-76 LNLIDVPGY
+76 LIDRDGT
-85 FDFAGEMS
+85 
-93 GPLHAVEGAVIVLS
+93 VL
-107 AATGISTGF
+107 AD
-116 EKAWNATAKHGLAR
+116 
-130 IIAVSQ
+130 SQ

-207 IVVIAAIVLSLILSM
+207 IVVIAAIVLSLILST

-356 PVYDTEQEVIGAVI
+356 PVYDTEQVVIGAVI

-486 GEKAEITGVKKILDE
+486 GEKAEITGVRKILDE

-540 GIPTVQQDRVFER
+540 GIPTAQQDRVFER

>member
-1 MKDYMVKD
+1 MFKKIFRSSLLTAMIVLLASIFLIMGILHGIFENQLEDQLQKETAFVATAIENEGISYFDNLSKDGD
-9 IRNIAVL
+9 R
-16 GHGSEGKTTLVESML
+16 
-31 YAAGVTDRQGR
+31 VT
-42 VEDGN
+42 
-47 TVSDYDPEEIKRHI
+47 
-61 SISASVAPIEIHGKK
+61 
-76 LNLIDVPGY
+76 LIDKDGT
-85 FDFAGEMS
+85 
-93 GPLHAVEGAVIVLS
+93 VL
-107 AATGISTGF
+107 AD
-116 EKAWNATAKHGLAR
+116 
-130 IIAVSQ
+130 SQ

-207 IVVIAAIVLSLILSM
+207 IVVIAAIVLSLILST

-296 ILTYNAAAL
+296 ILTHNAAAL

-408 IMKSGGTDEATVVD
+408 IMKSGGTDEATVID

-486 GEKAEITGVKKILDE
+486 GEKAEITGVRKILDE

>member
-1 MKDYMVKD
+1 MFKKIFRSSLLTAMIVLLASIFLIMGILHGIFENQLEDQLQKETAFVATAIENEGISYFDNLSKDGD
-9 IRNIAVL
+9 R
-16 GHGSEGKTTLVESML
+16 
-31 YAAGVTDRQGR
+31 VT
-42 VEDGN
+42 
-47 TVSDYDPEEIKRHI
+47 
-61 SISASVAPIEIHGKK
+61 
-76 LNLIDVPGY
+76 LIDKDGT
-85 FDFAGEMS
+85 
-93 GPLHAVEGAVIVLS
+93 VL
-107 AATGISTGF
+107 AD
-116 EKAWNATAKHGLAR
+116 
-130 IIAVSQ
+130 SQ

-155 TEGRGQSVR
+155 TEGKGQSVR

-207 IVVIAAIVLSLILSM
+207 IVVIVAIVLSLILST

-356 PVYDTEQEVIGAVI
+356 PVYDTEQAVIGAVI

-486 GEKAEITGVKKILDE
+486 GEKAEITGVRKILDE

-540 GIPTVQQDRVFER
+540 GIPTAQQDRVFER

>member
-1 MKDYMVKD
+1 MFKKIFRSSLLTAMIVLLASIFLIMGILHGIFESQLEDQLQKETAFVATAIENEGISYFDNLSKDGD
-9 IRNIAVL
+9 R
-16 GHGSEGKTTLVESML
+16 
-31 YAAGVTDRQGR
+31 VT
-42 VEDGN
+42 
-47 TVSDYDPEEIKRHI
+47 
-61 SISASVAPIEIHGKK
+61 
-76 LNLIDVPGY
+76 LIDKDGT
-85 FDFAGEMS
+85 
-93 GPLHAVEGAVIVLS
+93 VL
-107 AATGISTGF
+107 AD
-116 EKAWNATAKHGLAR
+116 
-130 IIAVSQ
+130 SQ

-173 VYYAQKLDNGQIL
+173 VYYAQRLDNGQIL

-207 IVVIAAIVLSLILSM
+207 IVVIVAIVLSLILST

-237 DDPMENTVY
+237 DDPMENMVY

-486 GEKAEITGVKKILDE
+486 GEKAEITGVRKILDE

-525 NSADTVTVTVSDTGI
+525 DSADTVTVTVSDTGI
-540 GIPTVQQDRVFER
+540 GIPTAQQDRVFER